1 MEINI
6 NKWELFK
13 NYINSNNNIT
23 RQGILKNVS
32 GGNTID
38 NYINLTRNA
47 GFIKRIRHGVY
58 VLECKI
64 PDNVTS
70 NLIQKIA
77 YYDDSKKIK
86 YLRKIKLENI
96 IKK

>member
-23 RQGILKNVS
+23 RQGILKNIS

-47 GFIKRIRHGVY
+47 GFIKRISPGVY
-58 VLECKI
+58 VLEYKI
-64 PDNVTS
+64 PDDVTS

-77 YYDDSKKIK
+77 YDDSKKIK

-96 IKK
+96 IKKF